1 MKKILI
7 LVALMFSVAAAK
19 VEASEGTIE
28 LRNVGVSNARCF
40 AASILM
46 RDFNYKI
53 LLSCRDLVYPAPAG
67 DDLFNYTLWARESG
81 GDGVMKLGT
90 VGVGRGEFESDKA
103 FSQLFITQERN
114 GNARRPSD
122 SVIMVGGV
130 SPIGLLENP
139 ATTQVQAPSEPIAT
153 PESSPTAQEEDENGG
168 GFSIIRLIG
177 GIVIGVIVFVVIV
190 ALISAS
196 RRRPIE

>member
-7 LVALMFSVAAAK
+7 LVALTLGMMAAAK

-28 LRNVGVSNARCF
+28 LRNVGVSDARCF

-81 GDGVMKLGT
+81 GDGVIKLGT
-90 VGVGRGEFESDKA
+90 VGVGRGEFESDDA

-114 GNARRPSD
+114 GDARRPSD

-139 ATTQVQAPSEPIAT
+139 ATTQVQAPSEPLAT
-153 PESSPTAQEEDENGG
+153 PQPSPTPQEDENGG